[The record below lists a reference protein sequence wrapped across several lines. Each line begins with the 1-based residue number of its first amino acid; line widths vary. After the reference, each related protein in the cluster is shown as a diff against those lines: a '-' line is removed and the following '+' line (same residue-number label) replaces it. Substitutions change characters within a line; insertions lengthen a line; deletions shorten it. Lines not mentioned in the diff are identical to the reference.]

1 MDLAAAPIDLT
12 TPGRVGV
19 EPSAGALG
27 DDALA
32 RALASIPS
40 APSQTIAT
48 GPLLPPPIPA
58 FDPAPDRSDPQVA
71 AGASIDPPVL
81 APPPPPGEHVASMH
95 PQQVPPAPTPPAPPP
110 APRLVHDSSAVP
122 GVAAGTAELD
132 PAEHLQVEHLHAEL
146 VRTALE
152 LAQLAEHHRR
162 ELSDTMAELTR
173 LQRQVRAETRGAIEE
188 LRRLAA
194 AESARADG
202 AAQVEGTAQVTDPE
216 SSTAPTRRGLRGRLR
231 LSRS

>member
-1 MDLAAAPIDLT
+1 MDLGAAPIDLT
-12 TPGRVGV
+12 VVSPTGV
-19 EPSAGALG
+19 DAIAVELG
-27 DDALA
+27 PATLA
-32 RALASIPS
+32 RALASVPEAS
-40 APSQTIAT
+40 APVA
-48 GPLLPPPIPA
+48 GPQI
-58 FDPAPDRSDPQVA
+58 A

-95 PQQVPPAPTPPAPPP
+95 PQQVPPAPAPPAAHA
-110 APRLVHDSSAVP
+110 APRLVHDSSAMP
-122 GVAAGTAELD
+122 DVAAGTAELD
-132 PAEHLQVEHLHAEL
+132 PAEHLHVQRLHAEL
-146 VRTALE
+146 ARTALE

-202 AAQVEGTAQVTDPE
+202 AAQVEGTAQATDPE